1 MNDNH
6 LLDALTFRGVLIS
19 VSVRYWRA
27 RRRLRPEDLGLDPEK
42 VDEQLYSLGHKKLLP
57 KRALES
63 LALVESRAHSL
74 VEVNSFPF
82 LGGVAR
88 YLPNTRLR
96 EVTESLERLRDEFN
110 SCREDFL
117 ARYGQLRDEALTE
130 WREAARR
137 LSDDPER
144 VMGFIEEAFPELYTV
159 QSRFGF
165 DIRTFQ
171 ITAPEAAPRAEL
183 IEMGTRQEVIEA
195 REEAVQNARREI
207 DSSCREFIADCAAT
221 LREQTA
227 RLCGEMLETINTT
240 GNVHQKTLN
249 RLIGFID
256 RFRELNFVNDA
267 EMERQLEATRESFLT
282 RTAGEYRDSESARR
296 ELVRGLGGLRERA
309 MTMAGEDASAIVEQF
324 GRMCRRRFDLVA

>member
-1 MNDNH
+1 MNSNH

-27 RRRLRPEDLGLDPEK
+27 RKKLRPEDLGLDPER
-42 VDEQLYSLGHKKLLP
+42 VDQSLFSLGHKKLLP

-63 LALVESRAHSL
+63 LALVESRAHAL

-96 EVTESLERLRDEFN
+96 EVTERLEQLRAEFEA
-110 SCREDFL
+110 CRDDFL
-117 ARYGQLRDEALTE
+117 ARYGQLREEAMTE

-144 VMGFIEEAFPELYTV
+144 IMGFIDEAFPELYTV
-159 QSRFGF
+159 QGRFGF

-171 ITAPEAAPRAEL
+171 IATPEAVPRAEL
-183 IEMGTRQEVIEA
+183 VEMGTRQEVIEA
-195 REEAVQNARREI
+195 REEAVQNARSQI
-207 DSSCREFIADCAAT
+207 DGSCREFIADCTAA

-227 RLCGEMLETINTT
+227 RLCSEMLETIDTT

-249 RLIGFID
+249 RLTGFID

-267 EMERQLEATRESFLT
+267 EMERQLEEVRERFLT
-282 RTAGEYRDSESARR
+282 RTAGEYRDSSIAR
-296 ELVRGLGGLRERA
+296 GGLVQGLSSLRDRA
-309 MTMAGEDASAIVEQF
+309 NEMASEDTTAIVEQF
-324 GRMCRRRFDLVA
+324 GRMGRRRFNLVA